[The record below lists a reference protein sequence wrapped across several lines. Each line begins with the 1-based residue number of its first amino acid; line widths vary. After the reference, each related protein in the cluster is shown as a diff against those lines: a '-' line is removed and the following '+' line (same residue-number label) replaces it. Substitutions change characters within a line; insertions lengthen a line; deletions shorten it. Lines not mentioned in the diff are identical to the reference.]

1 MLRDEYR
8 LNYRRS
14 TVRDLKIM
22 HKPFEPQQFL
32 GQLHHHPETHLVIA

>member
-14 TVRDLKIM
+14 AVRDLKVT
-22 HKPFEPQQFL
+22 HKPFEPQKFL
-32 GQLHHHPETHLVIA
+32 WQLHHHPETHLVIV